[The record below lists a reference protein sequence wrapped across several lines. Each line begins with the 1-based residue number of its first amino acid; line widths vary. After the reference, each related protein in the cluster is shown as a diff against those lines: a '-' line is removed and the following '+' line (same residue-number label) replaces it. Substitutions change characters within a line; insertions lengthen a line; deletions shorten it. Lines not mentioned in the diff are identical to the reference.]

1 MNKILII
8 FSIFFLLSL
17 FQCKND
23 EKNNT
28 KENVEGK
35 KNKEEN
41 EIEDKKGNI
50 QNITAG
56 DNNTTEE
63 GFYMSEEKFDEKLK
77 QILKERKL
85 KSKSK
90 ISKDLLRVIFNE
102 IYKKDFEVPDL
113 PPEEASKMNP
123 DEESKKFM
131 GQIFDKVA
139 RGLDYDEKIRAN
151 QIKDWISPKRA
162 QNAMNEVMQN
172 LEEMMGYL

>member
-1 MNKILII
+1 MLKA
-8 FSIFFLLSL
+8 
-17 FQCKND
+17 
-23 EKNNT
+23 
-28 KENVEGK
+28 K

-41 EIEDKKGNI
+41 EIEDKKENI
-50 QNITAG
+50 QNITAE
-56 DNNTTEE
+56 DNNTAEE

-113 PPEEASKMNP
+113 PPEEASRMNP

>member
-1 MNKILII
+1 MNKTIIIL
-8 FSIFFLLSL
+8 SILFLLSL

-28 KENVEGK
+28 KKNVEEQK
-35 KNKEEN
+35 KEEEN
-41 EIEDKKGNI
+41 EIEDKKENS
-50 QNITAG
+50 QNMKKG
-56 DNNTTEE
+56 ENNTTEE
-63 GFYMSEEKFDEKLK
+63 GFYMSEEIFDEKLK

-90 ISKDLLRVIFNE
+90 ISKDLLKVIFNE
-102 IYKKDFEVPDL
+102 IYKKDFKIPNL